1 MIQSGDLISQ
11 ASVTLCR
18 ISCSPL
24 RPYKLSRILLC
35 LFYPSEWFGN
45 CKWAGLKRR
54 VFLSSLVWEFCKF
67 SAAIRKE
74 AYVSD
79 LTIFRACISAICRLV
94 RTVDFARDSDSMYI
108 IGSLL
113 FWATAEMTCGFLIF
127 SVPCLSKIVL
137 DSGLRRRIT
146 RKDRPNLSPRDL
158 PNPSPKST
166 PPYRSQPISRRSLS
180 RTWLATETRY
190 SQMEEDGIPLND
202 QGKSESQIN
211 LSSLGQGDK
220 LQIQVDVRNLD
231 EPRLH
236 TGAESSAWNCIVS
249 VHYIIVLCTS
259 YYYISLFHWRL

>member
-1 MIQSGDLISQ
+1 MWG
-11 ASVTLCR
+11 
-18 ISCSPL
+18 
-24 RPYKLSRILLC
+24 
-35 LFYPSEWFGN
+35 
-45 CKWAGLKRR
+45 
-54 VFLSSLVWEFCKF
+54 FCKF

-180 RTWLATETRY
+180 RTWFATETRY
-190 SQMEEDGIPLND
+190 SQMDEDGIPLND

-211 LSSLGQGDK
+211 LSSHGQGDK

-236 TGAESSAWNCIVS
+236 TRAEPSA
-249 VHYIIVLCTS
+249 
-259 YYYISLFHWRL
+259 